1 MSIGALLI
9 PSPKPSKDD
18 MQVSSEVNLRGVS
31 RQYYKPLEFLERIC
45 SEAKNG
51 RNVLTE
57 LHKQVNEKP
66 SSFDDFLEHPNLNR
80 FPNVLCLD
88 RSRVRVS
95 KAYGTGDYCHASY
108 VDSLEQKN
116 GYILSQAPFSSETEE
131 LFWRMVLDAYPKII
145 LVLGSLSAPSGPS
158 MRCFWPR
165 KNDKCCANG
174 VRISLVSVGKEGEQ
188 EIFNLMLSMG
198 KTELMRVPLVN
209 YRAWHAD
216 LPVPDLGE
224 FRQLVKT
231 IESKLEKRT
240 GPTVLVCP
248 SGATR
253 CGTYAAVDV
262 ILSRILKEKRVG
274 VKDTIEIILSQR
286 YGCFQLIEHYK
297 TIHDIAQRYCILSG
311 MPEIGRLFHHKS
323 AKAVDRSET
332 QSGVRP

>member
-1 MSIGALLI
+1 VKFATDRPSIERFESVLI
-9 PSPKPSKDD
+9 
-18 MQVSSEVNLRGVS
+18 VHG
-31 RQYYKPLEFLERIC
+31 RQEISDKTPQT
-45 SEAKNG
+45 
-51 RNVLTE
+51 NVLTE

-145 LVLGSLSAPSGPS
+145 LVLGSLS
-158 MRCFWPR
+158 
-165 KNDKCCANG
+165 
-174 VRISLVSVGKEGEQ
+174 
-188 EIFNLMLSMG
+188 
-198 KTELMRVPLVN
+198 
-209 YRAWHAD
+209 
-216 LPVPDLGE
+216 
-224 FRQLVKT
+224 VKT

-262 ILSRILKEKRVG
+262 ILSRILKEKRVNLFSFA
-274 VKDTIEIILSQR
+274 T
-286 YGCFQLIEHYK
+286 
-297 TIHDIAQRYCILSG
+297 A
-311 MPEIGRLFHHKS
+311 RL
-323 AKAVDRSET
+323 
-332 QSGVRP
+332 